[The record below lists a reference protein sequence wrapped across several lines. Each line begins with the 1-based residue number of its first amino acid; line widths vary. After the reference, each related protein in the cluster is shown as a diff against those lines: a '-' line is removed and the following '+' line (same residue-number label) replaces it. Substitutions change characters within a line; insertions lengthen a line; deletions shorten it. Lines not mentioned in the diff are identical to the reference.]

1 MEKATSLGAMLRSF
15 RVEPL
20 EESQLE
26 EFFCGD
32 TMAIRVGDKHKS
44 PLRDLQTAC
53 AMPSAANAHLLLGH
67 RGCGKST
74 ELVNLKK
81 LLEESGQPA
90 HVIKCHMELDM
101 FQANCWDIMLLITEG
116 LCKIA
121 NDRDI
126 DLPQDATKAVFDY
139 LRKDTTI
146 TETMDGSIS
155 VAASAGIKAS
165 TPPLLSMLLKAFAST
180 KIAAKL
186 SSSTRAVTEEK
197 LKKRTTEWL
206 DYTKLMANA
215 LSAECGGK
223 QPVIIFED
231 LDKIPI
237 PSNIFNILQLT
248 VLAQMPFP
256 VIYTFPM
263 SQFYS
268 PQFPALGDSYTW
280 HILPMIKVSNLDGSE
295 NSDGIGVIRKIVEK
309 RGDLAL
315 FDGEAGNGVL
325 EYLIRKTGGS
335 LRNLFKC
342 IMGAAGR
349 ADWRGADKMQRE
361 DADSALSDLRGVLT
375 RQIVRSEYKSLAEI
389 YSDEKCREQIDD
401 NELLLK
407 MIQASVVIEYQNGN
421 RWHDLHPLIAD
432 FLIRQGV
439 IVER

>member
-1 MEKATSLGAMLRSF
+1 MEKAMNLGAMLRSF

-20 EESQLE
+20 EESQLAD
-26 EFFCGD
+26 FFCGD
-32 TMAIRVGDKHKS
+32 TIAIRMGNKWKS
-44 PLRDLQTAC
+44 PLRDLQEAC
-53 AMPSAANAHLLLGH
+53 AKPSVANAHLLLGH

-81 LLEESGQPA
+81 QLDESGQPA
-90 HVIKCHMELDM
+90 HLIDCHMELDL

-121 NDRDI
+121 DDRGI
-126 DLPQDATKAVFDY
+126 ILPQATIEAVFDY
-139 LRKDTTI
+139 LKKDTEI
-146 TETMDGSIS
+146 TGTKELSAS
-155 VAASAGIKAS
+155 VEAGAGIKAS
-165 TPPLLSMLLKAFAST
+165 TPPLLSTLLNAFVSV
-180 KIAAKL
+180 KSDAKL
-186 SSSTRAVTEEK
+186 SAGTRAVTKEK
-197 LKKRTTEWL
+197 LEKRTSDWL
-206 DYTKLMANA
+206 GYTRIMANVI
-215 LSAECGGK
+215 SAECGGK
-223 QPVIIFED
+223 QPVIIFEG

-237 PSNIFNILQLT
+237 PENIFSILRFT

-263 SQFYS
+263 DQFYS

-280 HILPMIKVSNLDGSE
+280 HTLPMIKVSNLDGSE
-295 NSDGIGVIRKIVEK
+295 NSDGIAVIKKIVEK

-315 FDGEAGNGVL
+315 FDGQAGNGVL